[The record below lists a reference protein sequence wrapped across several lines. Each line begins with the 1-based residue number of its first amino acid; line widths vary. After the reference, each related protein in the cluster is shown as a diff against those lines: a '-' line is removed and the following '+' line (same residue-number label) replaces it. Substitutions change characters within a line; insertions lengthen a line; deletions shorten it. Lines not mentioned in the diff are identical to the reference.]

1 MTRRVSPKRAA
12 RAARQLLYHRGRLS
26 YLERKLA
33 ENSALLEVFLIQNE
47 ASGEAEG
54 KGRTILPGGYVVE
67 RAPSGEITVWEDAS
81 GTPPESGFQQLEI
94 GGLRADAA

>member
-33 ENSALLEVFLIQNE
+33 ENSALLETFLIQGE

-54 KGRTILPGGYVVE
+54 KGGTVLPGGYVVE
-67 RAPSGEITVWEDAS
+67 RAPTGEIAVREGAS
-81 GTPPESGFQQLEI
+81 GTSPESGLEQLEI
-94 GGLRADAA
+94 GGLQDDAA